1 MRIPLVFLIATVL
14 SWSCAAEAAQSP
26 AQPAP
31 TPVASPAP
39 VAPSTLLK
47 PALDNVRQTMGA
59 LKLEKWKKGDI
70 RDGAGTNVAAI
81 QRDVQDKLP
90 PLLQGADAAPGTIS
104 NVLPLYRNID
114 ALYDVVLRVLE
125 ASRVSAPA
133 DQIVQLQQTLTTL
146 GDARR
151 ALDGHLQE
159 SATALEK
166 QVSDLR
172 STLKA
177 QSATRCAV
185 PPPPVTPKCPAP
197 APTRKPRKKT
207 PPPATATKP
216 ATPPTASAPKP
227 PATPNQ

>member
-1 MRIPLVFLIATVL
+1 MRIKLVILIATVF
-14 SWSCAAEAAQSP
+14 SWPCTVGVAQSP

-39 VAPSTLLK
+39 VAPSALLK
-47 PALDNVRQTMGA
+47 PALVNVQQTMGE

-70 RDGAGTNVAAI
+70 RDGAGTNIAAI
-81 QRDVQDKLP
+81 QRDIQDKLP
-90 PLLQGADAAPGTIS
+90 PLLQDADAAPGAIS
-104 NVLPLYRNID
+104 KVLPLYRNID

-133 DQIVQLQQTLTTL
+133 DQIVQLQQALTTL

-151 ALDGHLQE
+151 SLDGHLQE

-177 QSATRCAV
+177 QAAARNTA
-185 PPPPVTPKCPAP
+185 PPPPVMPKCPAP
-197 APTRKPRKKT
+197 TPARKPRKKT
-207 PPPATATKP
+207 TPPATTPQASP
-216 ATPPTASAPKP
+216 APTAPTPKP
-227 PATPNQ
+227 

>member
-1 MRIPLVFLIATVL
+1 V
-14 SWSCAAEAAQSP
+14 AQSP

-31 TPVASPAP
+31 ALVASSAP

-47 PALDNVRQTMGA
+47 PALDNVQQTMGA

-70 RDGAGTNVAAI
+70 RDGAGTNIAAI
-81 QRDVQDKLP
+81 QRDIQDNLP
-90 PLLQGADAAPGTIS
+90 PLLQGADTAPGTIS
-104 NVLPLYRNID
+104 NVLPLYRNVD

-133 DQIVQLQQTLTTL
+133 DQIVQLQQALTTL
-146 GDARR
+146 GEARH

-159 SATALEK
+159 SASALEK

-177 QSATRCAV
+177 QSAARSTA
-185 PPPPVTPKCPAP
+185 PPPPVIPKCPAP
-197 APTRKPRKKT
+197 APARKPRKKT
-207 PPPATATKP
+207 TPPATTAKP
-216 ATPPTASAPKP
+216 TSP
-227 PATPNQ
+227 PATPNPQPLIPSP